1 MARPQKLRQSL
12 PVLGRFARRFWPL
25 MRRERALV
33 AGSMSMLVV
42 EVFLRLLEPWP
53 LSFVVDHVLVPSPDG
68 QVPYLEGLSA
78 LDPGTL
84 ITLAAVALVC
94 FTGLRALSRYLSAV
108 GFALTGN
115 RLMNEVR
122 ADLYHH
128 IQNLSLAFHNK
139 SRSGDLLVRVIG
151 DVGLMREVAVTAFLP
166 LLGNVL
172 VLTGMVAVMFWMNWQ
187 LAAAALVT
195 APLFLLS
202 TVRLGRRIQSVSRKQ
217 RQREGGMA
225 STAAESIGAIQ
236 TVQAL
241 SLDGAFSETFLADN
255 RKSLKEGVQAKRLSA
270 RLERTVDVL
279 NALATALVL
288 WLGARI
294 ALSGALSAGELLV
307 FLSYLKSAFRPVR
320 NFAKY
325 AARIAKAS
333 ASAERV
339 LEVMD
344 LEADVRD
351 ADDAVAA
358 PAFRG
363 DVKIEGVDF
372 AYEPGHPVLRG
383 VDLHIGAG
391 QRVALVGPSGC
402 GKSTLVSLLLR
413 LHDPGQGCVRIDG
426 EDIRRYTLVSLRA
439 QTSVVLQDTL
449 LFASSV
455 RENIACGANEAS
467 AEQVEAAARLANADD
482 FIRRL
487 PQGYET
493 PVGERGVT
501 LSRGQRQR
509 LAVARAAVRGARLL
523 ILDEPASGLDE
534 ENDRALGEA
543 LERLAEGRTTLLVT
557 HDLEQAS
564 RCDVVYFLEAGRVVE
579 AGSHEELMRA
589 GGRYATMYRLQAGTG
604 LAAGEEEVLRALP
617 R

>member
-363 DVKIEGVDF
+363 DVKM
-372 AYEPGHPVLRG
+372 
-383 VDLHIGAG
+383 
-391 QRVALVGPSGC
+391 
-402 GKSTLVSLLLR
+402 R